1 MRSRSHHVAL
11 LGIFLLAAAPAA
23 QAEVKFEVAKALWS
37 AVAKLLPGAAAVGK
51 SGGAATAA
59 AGKTTGV
66 VVGTAAERVGTTAI
80 KLGAACLAFAKM
92 AVPLPNAGESS
103 RAAFRLAAVRC
114 EAERSK
120 K

>member
-37 AVAKLLPGAAAVGK
+37 AVAKLLPGAAVGK

-92 AVPLPNAGESS
+92 AVPQPNAGESS